1 MDHSLGIACIGYG
14 SLRMLRTHRFAL
26 APAQSP
32 ARLILAEPDP
42 VGFCVEAMSRDHP
55 EWVERIDQD
64 TRTWTVLSTRPL
76 PILISAIPR
85 RGREPGF

>member
-26 APAQSP
+26 APAQTT

-64 TRTWTVLSTRPL
+64 TRVFIRKRLL
-76 PILISAIPR
+76 
-85 RGREPGF
+85 REAERTGPTLLH

>member
-42 VGFCVEAMSRDHP
+42 VAFCVEAMSRDHP
-55 EWVERIDQD
+55 EWVERVDQD
-64 TRTWTVLSTRPL
+64 TRTFIRKRLQ
-76 PILISAIPR
+76 
-85 RGREPGF
+85 REAERAGPMHLH